1 MNVKTIVITSLASAM
16 LAGCAGFSG
25 TTATGARPMGVTSTS
40 PGAASKEPES
50 ANSLPP
56 GDSVAAPVT
65 SNVGTV
71 GTARY

>member
-1 MNVKTIVITSLASAM
+1 MNVKTIVITSIASAM

-25 TTATGARPMGVTSTS
+25 TTATGARPVGVTSTS

>member
-1 MNVKTIVITSLASAM
+1 MNVKTIVIASIASAM

-25 TTATGARPMGVTSTS
+25 TTATGARSMGVSSTS
-40 PGAASKEPES
+40 PGAASKEPET

-56 GDSVAAPVT
+56 GDSVAAPLT
-65 SNVGTV
+65 GNVGTV

>member
-1 MNVKTIVITSLASAM
+1 MNVKTIVIASLASAM

-25 TTATGARPMGVTSTS
+25 TTATGARPMGVSSTS

-71 GTARY
+71 GTTRY

>member
-1 MNVKTIVITSLASAM
+1 MNVKTIVITSIASAM

-25 TTATGARPMGVTSTS
+25 TTATGARPMGVSSTS

-65 SNVGTV
+65 TNIGNV

>member
-1 MNVKTIVITSLASAM
+1 MNVKTIVIASVASAM

-25 TTATGARPMGVTSTS
+25 TTATGARPMGVSSTS
-40 PGAASKEPES
+40 PGAASKEPEP

-65 SNVGTV
+65 TNVGTV

>member
-1 MNVKTIVITSLASAM
+1 
-16 LAGCAGFSG
+16 
-25 TTATGARPMGVTSTS
+25 MGVSSTS

-71 GTARY
+71 GTTRY

>member
-1 MNVKTIVITSLASAM
+1 MNVKTTVITLIASAM

-25 TTATGARPMGVTSTS
+25 TTATGARPVGVSSTS
-40 PGAASKEPES
+40 PSAASKEPES
-50 ANSLPP
+50 ANSLPA

-65 SNVGTV
+65 TNTGTV

>member
-1 MNVKTIVITSLASAM
+1 MNVKTIVIASIASAM

-25 TTATGARPMGVTSTS
+25 TTATGARPMGVSSTS

-56 GDSVAAPVT
+56 GDSVAAPLT
-65 SNVGTV
+65 TNVGAV

>member
-1 MNVKTIVITSLASAM
+1 MNVKTIVIASFASAM

-25 TTATGARPMGVTSTS
+25 STATGARPMGVSSTS

-56 GDSVAAPVT
+56 GDSVAGPVT